1 MYNPF
6 TLENKIILVT
16 GASSGIGRATAIECS
31 KLGATVIISARNEV
45 RLKETYESLDKSYNQ
60 THKMVIA
67 DLSTSEGLEYLVNN
81 VDELDGVSS
90 NAGILKNQVPIK
102 FIKNEVLA
110 DIINVNTLSHV
121 KLARDLYKKKKL
133 KRQSSYVFTA
143 STGGVLSNVIGN
155 SMYDMSKSAL
165 NTFAKSCAVDFASRK
180 IRCNAICPG
189 MINTPMTKADGEQTE
204 EYYKKDIET
213 HYLLGRYGEPEEV
226 ARSIAFLLSDASSF
240 ITGISLFVDGGY
252 SIIK

>member
-90 NAGILKNQVPIK
+90 NAGILKNQVPMRIS
-102 FIKNEVLA
+102 ISVVVINSQRQ
-110 DIINVNTLSHV
+110 II
-121 KLARDLYKKKKL
+121 
-133 KRQSSYVFTA
+133 
-143 STGGVLSNVIGN
+143 
-155 SMYDMSKSAL
+155 
-165 NTFAKSCAVDFASRK
+165 
-180 IRCNAICPG
+180 
-189 MINTPMTKADGEQTE
+189 
-204 EYYKKDIET
+204 
-213 HYLLGRYGEPEEV
+213 
-226 ARSIAFLLSDASSF
+226 
-240 ITGISLFVDGGY
+240 GY
-252 SIIK
+252 CL